1 MADPSCDLLHL
12 FPGGN
17 RSPADLLDGDRKEA
31 VLEGSRDQNRDSEG
45 VAEVK
50 SLVY

>member
-1 MADPSCDLLHL
+1 MADPGCGLLHL

-50 SLVY
+50 PLVY